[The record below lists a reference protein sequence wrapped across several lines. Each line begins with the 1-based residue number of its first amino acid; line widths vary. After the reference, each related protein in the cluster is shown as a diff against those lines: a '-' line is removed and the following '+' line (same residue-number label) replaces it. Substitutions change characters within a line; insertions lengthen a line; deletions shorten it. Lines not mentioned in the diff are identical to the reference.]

1 MPKKTNECICCTC
14 GKPLIKENDFYKSYS
29 PLFLDNYLPICK
41 DCFNRMFL
49 FYVSKYKN
57 NKAAMQRMCMMFDVY
72 FSEELFNKCGDDN
85 STIVGKYFK
94 KLNMVQYK
102 EKTYEDTLNT
112 GLIVVCEEVKN
123 AEEENKKNPDKP
135 EFKVS
140 EFINNI
146 ASAKVRIDQNDTSEM
161 DFISPEDIE
170 RWGDGFEPTDYAI
183 LNSHYRLLANSNPQS
198 ESNAEIFIIDLCYTK
213 MQQMKAVREGRVDD
227 YNKLTE
233 SYRKSFQQAG
243 LKTVKD
249 TNAMEDFTIG
259 VNAETIEKY
268 TPAEYYKNRSLY
280 KDHDNIGDY
289 ITRFLLRPLRNLM
302 QGTKD
307 RDTEFFVKD
316 EEENDGFTDDE

>member
-1 MPKKTNECICCTC
+1 MPNKDSKCVCCSC
-14 GKPLIKENDFYKSYS
+14 GEPLAITKFYKSNSVFYK
-29 PLFLDNYLPICK
+29 NGRLPICK
-41 DCFNRMFL
+41 ECFSSEFGRFAAEYN
-49 FYVSKYKN
+49 S
-57 NKAAMQRMCMMFDVY
+57 NKIAIQRMCMAFDIY
-72 FSEELFNKCGDDN
+72 FNEDLFDSCDSDN
-85 STIVGKYFK
+85 STVLGNYFR
-94 KLNMVQYK
+94 KLNLSQHK
-102 EKTYEDTLNT
+102 GKTFEDSIQEGFNLFIGRKPVKAKQSSVIKSN
-112 GLIVVCEEVKN
+112 VDEELED
-123 AEEENKKNPDKP
+123 AD
-135 EFKVS
+135 
-140 EFINNI
+140 
-146 ASAKVRIDQNDTSEM
+146 M
-161 DFISPEDIE
+161 ISKEDIE
-170 RWGDGFEPTDYAI
+170 KWGAGLEPTDYAI
-183 LNSHYRLLANSNPQS
+183 LNSHYRLLSNSNPQS
-198 ESNAEIFIIDLCYTK
+198 ESNTEIFIIDLCYTK

-268 TPAEYYKNRSLY
+268 TPAEYYKNQSLY

-307 RDTEFFVKD
+307 RDAEFFVKD